1 MNRRNF
7 LKRTGQSILATAAAS
22 IVGVSL
28 NSCVSSDDD
37 GYYNDGYY
45 DDGYYDDG
53 YYDDGY
59 YDDGYYD
66 DGYYDDGYYDD

>member
-37 GYYNDGYY
+37 GYY

-53 YYDDGY
+53 YYDD
-59 YDDGYYD
+59 
-66 DGYYDDGYYDD
+66 